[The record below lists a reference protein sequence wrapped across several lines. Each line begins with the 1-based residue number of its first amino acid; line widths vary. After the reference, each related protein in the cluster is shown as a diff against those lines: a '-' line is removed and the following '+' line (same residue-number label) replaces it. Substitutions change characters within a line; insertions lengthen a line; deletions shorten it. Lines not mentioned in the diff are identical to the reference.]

1 MFGDTVN
8 GVGQA
13 KQTRQRK
20 GLLNFGQKLYQIRMQ
35 ATVNLDYAKSAVE
48 RKSER
53 DKEWLIAEA
62 PHHYQHNGREM
73 V

>member
-8 GVGQA
+8 VVGQA

-48 RKSER
+48 RTSER
-53 DKEWLIAEA
+53 DA
-62 PHHYQHNGREM
+62 Q
-73 V
+73 